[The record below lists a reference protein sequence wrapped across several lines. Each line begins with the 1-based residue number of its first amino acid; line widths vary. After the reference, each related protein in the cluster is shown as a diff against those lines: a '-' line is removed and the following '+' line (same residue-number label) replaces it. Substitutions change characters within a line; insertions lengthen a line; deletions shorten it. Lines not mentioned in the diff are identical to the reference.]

1 MANDNHNKI
10 PIALLANAPIYIVLR
25 RLDMVA
31 LIEKPKK
38 IKIEDVSAIKIMFP
52 DGSQFKM
59 KEIKVE
65 IAIPLNI
72 EYAYDIYQ

>member
-1 MANDNHNKI
+1 
-10 PIALLANAPIYIVLR
+10 
-25 RLDMVA
+25 MVA